1 MVMSLRGS
9 NSKLSGKLVSY
20 AVICAMPYSQ
30 NLLSFV
36 FMYICVFLLYFVQY
50 PDRLFACLIS
60 LTTSFVKDIGRGT
73 HILCFSERPFVVSW
87 SNISQQNVDTQLYN
101 KEDMSTITRNVIN

>member
-73 HILCFSERPFVVSW
+73 HILCFSERPLLFPDQ
-87 SNISQQNVDTQLYN
+87 IFPN
-101 KEDMSTITRNVIN
+101 KMWILNCTTKRTCQP